1 MRKNKEVWR
10 VFSVL
15 ADGKIRWEEV
25 SSEIEAVLFEQVA
38 LATGAKRA
46 WYRLC
51 KK

>member
-1 MRKNKEVWR
+1 MRKSKEVWR

-15 ADGKIRWEEV
+15 PDGKIRWEEV
-25 SSEIEAVLFEQVA
+25 DSECEAVIFEQVA

-51 KK
+51 KE